1 MRGAIV
7 LGSARRRI
15 TASMQRGKTRRT
27 VVDQRPP
34 LLCEPDDGP
43 ARPDAGP
50 PRERP
55 KHPAH
60 GRFSQE
66 AERNHPPRDQEGVTV
81 WAVVSPL
88 QLGARAAVESSEC
101 PPPGA
106 RNALSPLVVEASS
119 RLSER
124 EEEEPG
130 RDRLEVERR
139 MRCQVGREVQ
149 SPVDERV
156 GDQYAEQDRPRK
168 LCRQFLSQSS
178 EQLELSESAN
188 RRRTEL
194 SPEDKV
200 DDAARGSCRSVRDSF
215 PSPCRCL
222 AVRDHVPVVR
232 LRSPRKLLGN
242 PFESVASARVREGGE
257 GKFSSGVWVASR
269 VAPSCCTCKLYSS
282 FHMIRGTV
290 LCNPCR

>member
-55 KHPAH
+55 KHPPH

-81 WAVVSPL
+81 WESGQPSRLVPSRGGRKQRVSP
-88 QLGARAAVESSEC
+88 REY
-101 PPPGA
+101 
-106 RNALSPLVVEASS
+106 ALSPLVVEPSS

-156 GDQYAEQDRPRK
+156 GDQYAEQDRSRQ
-168 LCRQFLSQSS
+168 LCEAVSQS
-178 EQLELSESAN
+178 
-188 RRRTEL
+188 
-194 SPEDKV
+194 V
-200 DDAARGSCRSVRDSF
+200 
-215 PSPCRCL
+215 
-222 AVRDHVPVVR
+222 
-232 LRSPRKLLGN
+232 
-242 PFESVASARVREGGE
+242 
-257 GKFSSGVWVASR
+257 
-269 VAPSCCTCKLYSS
+269 
-282 FHMIRGTV
+282 
-290 LCNPCR
+290 